1 MLETSAYFNCLK
13 KNDEDDTKCSIER
26 QALAKCSMLLNVRIV
41 PCAFLLLCFQGN
53 THVRVHTCTSLTHTG
68 SLYSNVRVCMY
79 VYIYICVCVCVST
92 GGEASAA
99 REEEYAQL
107 PSPTSCADAEK
118 VKCGKSPQSC
128 SSCGDIADC
137 CCTLSIYV
145 CIYVDCCWK
154 CRYSHR
160 GGGALFSSSSRGGKR
175 DPHPDESLSSVHSRL
190 LLQLLEIYTRAL
202 SLSLSLFLS
211 PLLLIT
217 LGEVLHHGVVS
228 HLRTS
233 DRISERNTQTYG

>member
-1 MLETSAYFNCLK
+1 MQHRETGAREVFHAAQRTYRSLCIPPALFSGKHSCTCAHVHVTDAHGFIVLECT
-13 KNDEDDTKCSIER
+13 
-26 QALAKCSMLLNVRIV
+26 
-41 PCAFLLLCFQGN
+41 
-53 THVRVHTCTSLTHTG
+53 RV
-68 SLYSNVRVCMY
+68 YVC
-79 VYIYICVCVCVST
+79 IYMCVCVST

-118 VKCGKSPQSC
+118 VKCAKSPQSC

-160 GGGALFSSSSRGGKR
+160 GERCLAAATEGENAIHIQMNLSRVCTHGCSCSCSR
-175 DPHPDESLSSVHSRL
+175 YIRVCPSVALSSLACVRS
-190 LLQLLEIYTRAL
+190 L
-202 SLSLSLFLS
+202 SLSLSLSLALNNPRGSSS
-211 PLLLIT
+211 PRRRQ
-217 LGEVLHHGVVS
+217 S
-228 HLRTS
+228 PAY
-233 DRISERNTQTYG
+233 Q